1 MPFDDP
7 MKRISSFHGLTLFF
21 LLGLIVLV
29 LLFRGKLPHWNSQ
42 IFRYLLWIGLLFVIH
57 LSHARNPSGRFQE
70 FLHTFSPIL
79 FIVLIYESLGDLT
92 HHLHGD
98 IDPTLIEIDKFLFG
112 VHPTL
117 WMQRWITPWLT
128 DLMSLFYLSY
138 YFLPALLVAVLYLK
152 NSPGL
157 HLSVFVLVFG
167 YYLSFVGYIVFPA
180 VGPRYAMSGL
190 YNVPLEG
197 SFITDWVRDG
207 LNAIEHNKRDCM
219 PSGHTQLALMVL
231 LLAYRYEKT
240 LFRIFLPVV
249 CGLILST
256 VYLRY
261 HYVIDL
267 LVGTAFAA
275 FCIVIGPK
283 LYKAWE
289 GEGAERRG

>member
-57 LSHARNPSGRFQE
+57 LSHGRNPSGRFQE

-138 YFLPALLVAVLYLK
+138 YFLPALLIAVLYLK

-157 HLSVFVLVFG
+157 RLSVFVLVFG
-167 YYLSFVGYIVFPA
+167 YYLSFVGYIAFPA

-190 YNVPLEG
+190 YSVPLEG

-283 LYKAWE
+283 LYKVWE